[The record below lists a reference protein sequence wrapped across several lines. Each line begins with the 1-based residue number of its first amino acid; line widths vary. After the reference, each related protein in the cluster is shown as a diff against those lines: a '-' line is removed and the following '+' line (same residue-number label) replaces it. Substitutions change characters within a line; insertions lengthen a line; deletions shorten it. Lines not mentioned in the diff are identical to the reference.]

1 MSIGIKAPGKY
12 TQGAGEL
19 SKLGMNVKKMG
30 NKFFILCSANTR
42 KRIGTVMEESLR
54 SVEKEYVFCDFNG
67 ECSKAEISRVMEE
80 FEKAGCDV
88 MVGAGG
94 GKVIDTA
101 KASASL

>member
-42 KRIGTVMEESLR
+42 KRIGTHKT
-54 SVEKEYVFCDFNG
+54 SVFHVKAAHIVNG
-67 ECSKAEISRVMEE
+67 AVP
-80 FEKAGCDV
+80 A
-88 MVGAGG
+88 
-94 GKVIDTA
+94 
-101 KASASL
+101 